1 MKQFYTALLLGL
13 AACTSNPSII
23 DKPSPV
29 ATETKANTREG
40 ATIIVIGNGAPD
52 LRSPSVHVAQQ
63 DAQTAAQ
70 KDLTLRLAHFIN
82 ALQMPDGETIAAKVK
97 RDPTLQT
104 KLNTLLES
112 YRIVDKRYFSDGSM
126 DMVAE
131 LSVSALV
138 SVVSG
143 VAEKKEKLPAL
154 TLIIDARK
162 VKGLPLQLSP
172 RLQDSKGAALFTP
185 EKAQQ
190 ISTAT
195 SIDAARA
202 LAKKAPLITLSAEAL
217 SGNSV
222 IIPDSELERC
232 NKAGASSIIFVPPS
246 L

>member
-1 MKQFYTALLLGL
+1 MKQFCMALWLAL
-13 AACTSNPSII
+13 AACSSNKSPV

-29 ATETKANTREG
+29 AVETKTNTREG
-40 ATIIVIGNGAPD
+40 ATIVVIGNGAPD

-70 KDLTLRLAHFIN
+70 KDLTLRLARFIN
-82 ALQMPDGETIAAKVK
+82 ALQMPDGETIAAKAK
-97 RDPTLQT
+97 RDPALQS
-104 KLNTLLES
+104 KLTALLES

-143 VAEKKEKLPAL
+143 ATEKKEKLPAL

-162 VKGLPLQLSP
+162 VKGLPLLLSP
-172 RLQDSKGAALFTP
+172 RFQDSKGAALFAEVKTP
-185 EKAQQ
+185 QV
-190 ISTAT
+190 STAT

-217 SGNSV
+217 SGDSV
-222 IIPDSELERC
+222 IIPDAELEKF